1 MTPSIPSPVQL
12 SYLELF
18 SARSLNRSVWIPIAA
33 QAFNQSN
40 WQTEDLNST
49 PKSKLIFGEIEN
61 FDAAL
66 ALARLMATQPRN
78 AEDLISACEIYG
90 KVWKIRR
97 ARKYFRHTQTK
108 RHINTQ
114 LLTTRKSLSHDAIW
128 TMALILSHQT
138 KMAAKVR
145 RKFRF
150 KGQLGLAL
158 KLDIINS
165 VSQKAQT
172 NFNPKWQKQFAKLI
186 NIESGQISFETGSE
200 PALDRLVIKRSES
213 VSGELV
219 SIVMPTY
226 NPGSEILTAI
236 RSLILQ
242 TYTRLEILVV
252 DDGSNDNESLRL
264 LDEIEKLDE
273 RVRVLH
279 HENNGGTYIA
289 RNIGMQQ
296 AQGRYITFHDSDD
309 FSMPRKI
316 ERSVSKLESD
326 ANFTSVLTN
335 SLLVN
340 EQLIFSR
347 TGYRA
352 NKVNLSSIMF
362 DRKILDEVGY
372 FEPLRKAA
380 DTEFISRLSDILQS
394 KPAVVTEFL
403 SLVRR
408 GQNSL
413 TSTDLQPRYMSDARM
428 IYRSRNEMLPS
439 KLRKGSGV
447 DVAAPIVQLPLS
459 GAIPKVLRSKSEA
472 GDPQKVENLIVGD
485 CFHDSALSSRITNAV
500 NDFIKKGKRVHI
512 FHVPSLINV
521 FELSDAEIM
530 PELNK
535 LLKTRQYRKISADIL
550 KLTEA
555 DAATFLSASDKA
567 QIENLYL
574 FDTSF
579 LEHQRDSELAF
590 HVKKCHIDLEQLG
603 IKDNF
608 EISRV
613 KDLLQMV
620 FDIQE
625 FVISERVAS

>member
-1 MTPSIPSPVQL
+1 MTPTNLSPIQL

-18 SARSLNRSVWIPIAA
+18 SARSLNRSVWILIAA
-33 QAFNQSN
+33 QAFSQSN
-40 WQTEDLNST
+40 WQTEDLNLT
-49 PKSKLIFGEIEN
+49 PKSRLIFGEIER

-66 ALARLMATQPRN
+66 ALARLMATQPRSTD
-78 AEDLISACEIYG
+78 DLVSACEIYG

-97 ARKYFRHTQTK
+97 ARRYFRHTQTK
-108 RHINTQ
+108 LHASTQ
-114 LLTTRKSLSHDAIW
+114 LLTNRKSLSHDALW
-128 TMALILSHQT
+128 TMALILTNQT
-138 KMAAKVR
+138 KMAAKINR
-145 RKFRF
+145 RFRF
-150 KGQLGLAL
+150 KRQLGLTL
-158 KLDIINS
+158 DLDIHNPFNN
-165 VSQKAQT
+165 QTQT
-172 NFNPKWQKQFAKLI
+172 NLKPKWKKQFAKLI
-186 NIESGQISFETGSE
+186 NIESNQISFESGSK
-200 PALDRLVIKRSES
+200 PALDRLVIERSES

-219 SIVMPTY
+219 SIVMPTF

-242 TYTRLEILVV
+242 TYTSLEILVV
-252 DDGSNDNESLRL
+252 DDGSDDNESLRL
-264 LDEIEKLDE
+264 LNEIEKLDQ

-279 HENNGGTYIA
+279 LENNFGTYVA

-326 ANFTSVLTN
+326 GQFTSVLTN

-340 EQLIFSR
+340 DQLIFSR

-362 DRKILDEVGY
+362 DRKILEQVGY

-447 DVAAPIVQLPLS
+447 DLAALNVQLPLS
-459 GAIPKVLRSKSEA
+459 GAIPKVLRSKSEV

-485 CFHDSALSSRITNAV
+485 CFHESALSSRITNAV
-500 NDFIKKGKRVHI
+500 DDFIKKGKKVHI

-521 FELSDAEIM
+521 FELSDTEIM

-550 KLTEA
+550 KLTED
-555 DAATFLSASDKA
+555 DAAMFLIASDKA
-567 QIENLYL
+567 HVENLYL

-579 LEHQRDSELAF
+579 LDHQRDSGIAF
-590 HVKKCHIDLEQLG
+590 QVEKCHIDLEQLG

-608 EISRV
+608 ELNRV

>member
-1 MTPSIPSPVQL
+1 MTPTNLSPMQL

-18 SARSLNRSVWIPIAA
+18 SARSLNRSLWILIAA
-33 QAFNQSN
+33 QAFSQSN

-49 PKSKLIFGEIEN
+49 PKSRLVFGEIES

-66 ALARLMATQPRN
+66 ALARLMATQPRSTD
-78 AEDLISACEIYG
+78 DLISACEIYG
-90 KVWKIRR
+90 KVWKIRH
-97 ARKYFRHTQTK
+97 ARKYFRHTQVKLHANTK
-108 RHINTQ
+108 
-114 LLTTRKSLSHDAIW
+114 LLTNRKSLSHDALW
-128 TMALILSHQT
+128 TMALILSNQT
-138 KMAAKVR
+138 KMATKIIR
-145 RKFRF
+145 RFRF
-150 KGQLGLAL
+150 KRQLGLTLDLDVNNSLNHKTQTDL
-158 KLDIINS
+158 K
-165 VSQKAQT
+165 
-172 NFNPKWQKQFAKLI
+172 PKWQKQFAKLI
-186 NIESGQISFETGSE
+186 NIEADQISFESGSK
-200 PALDRLVIKRSES
+200 PALDRLVIKENEL

-242 TYTRLEILVV
+242 TYTNLEILVV
-252 DDGSNDNESLRL
+252 DDGSNDNQSLNL
-264 LDEIEKLDE
+264 LNEIEKLDE

-279 HENNGGTYIA
+279 LENNCGTYIA

-296 AQGRYITFHDSDD
+296 AKGRYITFHDSDD
-309 FSMPRKI
+309 YSMPRKI
-316 ERSVSKLESD
+316 ERSVSELESD
-326 ANFTSVLTN
+326 AQFTSVLTN

-340 EQLIFSR
+340 DQLIFSR

-362 DRKILDEVGY
+362 DRKVLDEVGY

-380 DTEFISRLSDILQS
+380 DTEFISRLSDTLQS

-439 KLRKGSGV
+439 ELRKGSGV
-447 DVAAPIVQLPLS
+447 DVAAPNVQLPLS
-459 GAIPKVLRSKSEA
+459 GAIPNVLRSKSEA

-485 CFHDSALSSRITNAV
+485 CFHESALSSRITNAV
-500 NDFIKKGKRVHI
+500 TDFIKKGERVHI
-512 FHVPSLINV
+512 FHIPSLINV

-555 DAATFLSASDKA
+555 DAATFLIASDKA

-579 LEHQRDSELAF
+579 LEHQRDTDLAF

-608 EISRV
+608 ELSRV